1 MEFLA
6 SEKKQYG
13 VIENR
18 SSLTITIIILTGVE
32 FFLLAGVL
40 IHEKISKTSLL
51 ASGTIL
57 LLIICH
63 WVLVGLGL
71 NQLLKQQKFIIARLL
86 QQKFDW
92 VRESG
97 DDTLSKRFAA
107 DLSSGK
113 MQPAWREAVIPLEIL
128 NDVFSEVEMKLRSA
142 EDQLIQGKQSYA
154 EKAAVLQDKELL
166 LRQTGDELEETLRKY
181 RELEGRITTIQQSE
195 AQIRSGLEELGAEI
209 LTLTD
214 YAGDKTREIMLDQ
227 EWISVSD
234 CMNVIPGK
242 MESICNLVQSS
253 EAVGD
258 KAAELTLTG
267 LNAADKMQQD
277 MGAIQER
284 IHVSAENVNEM
295 QKFSEEIE
303 RIVHTID
310 DIADQ
315 TNLLAL
321 NAAIEAA
328 RAEAQSMIIGETLLK
343 NHLLGTAALLADIL
357 VIKNGDI
364 SNSEMKAMA
373 RRARVENISFS
384 NEDGVLVA
392 SNQPEA
398 DLGFRYPDDENDFWY
413 PLRALIH
420 QKDGKVSF
428 PIMPRTSDN
437 VPYMYVAVSRRD
449 QPGAVQAAACGES
462 VTRFAQNTRGFAV
475 VAEEVRKLAEETLAA
490 TKEVRSQIKT
500 IQKVSQSSVQAMML
514 SSEAVQNG
522 AWQVGE
528 VDKALSRIRTTI
540 DGVNHSLGEL
550 SSEADTM
557 TENITEMGKIVD
569 SIGETANRRGE
580 DWGILDRN
588 LQNLESRIKMLQK
601 GLTVFP

>member
-1 MEFLA
+1 
-6 SEKKQYG
+6 
-13 VIENR
+13 
-18 SSLTITIIILTGVE
+18 
-32 FFLLAGVL
+32 
-40 IHEKISKTSLL
+40 
-51 ASGTIL
+51 
-57 LLIICH
+57 
-63 WVLVGLGL
+63 
-71 NQLLKQQKFIIARLL
+71 
-86 QQKFDW
+86 
-92 VRESG
+92 
-97 DDTLSKRFAA
+97 
-107 DLSSGK
+107 
-113 MQPAWREAVIPLEIL
+113 
-128 NDVFSEVEMKLRSA
+128 
-142 EDQLIQGKQSYA
+142 
-154 EKAAVLQDKELL
+154 
-166 LRQTGDELEETLRKY
+166 
-181 RELEGRITTIQQSE
+181 
-195 AQIRSGLEELGAEI
+195 
-209 LTLTD
+209 
-214 YAGDKTREIMLDQ
+214 
-227 EWISVSD
+227 
-234 CMNVIPGK
+234 
-242 MESICNLVQSS
+242 
-253 EAVGD
+253 
-258 KAAELTLTG
+258 
-267 LNAADKMQQD
+267 
-277 MGAIQER
+277 
-284 IHVSAENVNEM
+284 M